1 MKIDRGKLIAG
12 QKLKVVREILRDLRH
27 CDSFGTGAV
36 LEHLQKQCC
45 LDYIDELVEQ
55 GQLPKDL
62 RSYFRRDW
70 EGSLK
75 QETIYGGIRV
85 RKMPNQLPKA
95 NALIDQL
102 LKDGIIERK
111 EDYKDKPH
119 YAPTMKGNAL
129 SMTRFVPRLNRAKA
143 DKLLA
148 DFLKRVKDVN
158 ANETFLN
165 WITEV
170 RVFGSYLTDTD
181 DLGDLDLAIKLARR
195 PNWTTDNCIAMAD
208 AIDQQ
213 MLFHEKLNY
222 PEKLLRQK
230 IRNRSPY
237 ISLHYTDELDRNPE
251 LGGKTI
257 YKFPPPKP
265 KTKAK
270 KMTGKQRAAK
280 KVK

>member
-27 CDSFGTGAV
+27 CDSFGTGA
-36 LEHLQKQCC
+36 
-45 LDYIDELVEQ
+45 
-55 GQLPKDL
+55 
-62 RSYFRRDW
+62 
-70 EGSLK
+70 
-75 QETIYGGIRV
+75 
-85 RKMPNQLPKA
+85 
-95 NALIDQL
+95 
-102 LKDGIIERK
+102 
-111 EDYKDKPH
+111 
-119 YAPTMKGNAL
+119 
-129 SMTRFVPRLNRAKA
+129 
-143 DKLLA
+143 
-148 DFLKRVKDVN
+148 VN